1 MEIVNDWRVIPFAP
15 DYSVNQFGDIMSFKS
30 KSKKLLK
37 KTIALDNYVSY
48 SLRCNGKYIKKR
60 AHQIVAVCFID
71 NPLGLNEINHLDANK
86 SNNHYTNLEWCTHTE
101 NIRHSFRLGLV
112 GRKSGVDFHKYD
124 KGKKV
129 IDNSTGVVYNSVA
142 GAARSLG
149 LFRTSLNC
157 MLSGSRENKTSLQY
171 L

>member
-1 MEIVNDWRVIPFAP
+1 MEIANEWRTIPFAP
-15 DYSVNQFGDIMSFKS
+15 DYVINEFGDIMSFKS
-30 KSKKLLK
+30 GVAKLLNK
-37 KTIALDNYVSY
+37 RISSDGYIAY
-48 SLRCNGKYIKKR
+48 SLRSEGRYITKR
-60 AHQIVAVCFID
+60 AHQLVAVCFID
-71 NPLGLNEINHLDANK
+71 NPLGLNEVNHIDANK
-86 SNNHYTNLEWCTHTE
+86 ANNHYTNLEWCTHTE

-112 GRKSGVDFHKYD
+112 PRKSGVDFHKYD

-129 IDNSTGVVYNSVA
+129 IDKNTGIIYNSVA